1 MRLSC
6 RFQMTNRRHFGYMM
20 MRCHIPGSCRNGGD
34 YGSSRGYR
42 MEQLNDFFKAAS
54 GFVWGVPL
62 LVLLV
67 GTGLLLTVRL
77 RCIQVTMLGHALR
90 ETFVR
95 PEKNEAGDVSH
106 FKALMIALAATI
118 GTGNIIGVATAI
130 SVGGPGALFW
140 MWVTAAVGMA
150 TKYAEGVLAVKYRV
164 VDDNGEMAG
173 GPMYYLEHGLGQKWL
188 GFLFALFGAFA
199 SFGIGNMV
207 QANAIAGNLHDSL
220 GIAPLATGIVLTV
233 CTAAVI
239 LGGVK
244 KIGNVSAVMVPV
256 MAVVYVAGCLVILGR
271 FAGELPAAF
280 VLVFSDA
287 FTGSAATGGFVGA
300 TVMLA
305 IQKGVSRGVFSNES
319 GLGSAPIAAA
329 AAKTNEPCE
338 QALVSMTGTFIDT
351 IIVCTMT
358 GLVLIVTGAW
368 HAGTPVATLTR
379 SAFDTGLPGSAGGII
394 VSFGIIFFAYST
406 IIGWAYYGE
415 KCMEYLLGVR
425 ALVPYRLV
433 YSLAVAVGA
442 TVKLD
447 LVWNFADVMNGLMAI
462 PNLIGL
468 LGLSGVIVA
477 ETNRFLKEKRGAEV
491 KPQLSEE

>member
-1 MRLSC
+1 
-6 RFQMTNRRHFGYMM
+6 
-20 MRCHIPGSCRNGGD
+20 
-34 YGSSRGYR
+34 
-42 MEQLNDFFKAAS
+42 MEQLNNFFAAAS
-54 GFVWGVPL
+54 GYVWGVPL
-62 LVLLV
+62 LILLV
-67 GTGLLLTVRL
+67 GTGILLTVRL
-77 RCIQVTMLGHALR
+77 RGIQVTMLGHALR
-90 ETFVR
+90 ETFAR
-95 PEKNEAGDVSH
+95 SRENEMGDISH

-150 TKYAEGVLAVKYRV
+150 TKYGEGVLAVKYRV
-164 VDDNGEMAG
+164 VDENGEMAG
-173 GPMYYLEHGLGQKWL
+173 GPMYYLERGLGQKWL
-188 GFLFALFGAFA
+188 GVLFALFGAIA

-207 QANAIAGNLHDSL
+207 QANAVSGNLKEAL
-220 GIAPLATGIVLTV
+220 GIDPLLTGVVLAV

-239 LGGVK
+239 IGGVK
-244 KIGNVSAVMVPV
+244 KIGNVAAVMVPV
-256 MAVVYVAGCLVILGR
+256 MAVVYVCGCLAILVR
-271 FAGELPAAF
+271 FAGEVPAAF
-280 VLVFSDA
+280 ALVFSDA
-287 FTGSAATGGFVGA
+287 FTGTAATGGFVGA
-300 TVMLA
+300 AVMLA

-329 AAKTNEPCE
+329 AAKTNEPCQ

-368 HAGTPVATLTR
+368 HSGTEVAALTK
-379 SAFDTGLPGSAGGII
+379 SAFDIGLPGNAGGFI

-406 IIGWAYYGE
+406 ILGWAYYGE
-415 KCMEYLLGVR
+415 KCMEYLAGVR
-425 ALVPYRLV
+425 AVLPYRLI
-433 YSLAVAVGA
+433 YSVSVAVGA

-468 LGLSGVIVA
+468 VGLSGVIVA
-477 ETNRFLKEKRGAEV
+477 ETNRFLKETGGTGREPVTPG
-491 KPQLSEE
+491 Q

>member
-1 MRLSC
+1 
-6 RFQMTNRRHFGYMM
+6 
-20 MRCHIPGSCRNGGD
+20 
-34 YGSSRGYR
+34 
-42 MEQLNDFFKAAS
+42 MEQLNSFFAAAS
-54 GFVWGVPL
+54 SFVWGIPL

-67 GTGLLLTVRL
+67 GTGIFLTVRL
-77 RCIQVTMLGHALR
+77 RGIQVTMLGHALR
-90 ETFVR
+90 ETFAR
-95 PEKNEAGDVSH
+95 PKVNEAGDISH

-140 MWVTAAVGMA
+140 MWVTAAFGMA

-164 VDDNGEMAG
+164 VDENGEMAG
-173 GPMYYLEHGLGQKWL
+173 GPMYYLERGLGQKWL
-188 GFLFALFGAFA
+188 GVMFAIFGALA

-207 QANAIAGNLHDSL
+207 QANAVAGNLQESL
-220 GIAPLATGIVLTV
+220 GISPTVTGIVLTV

-244 KIGNVSAVMVPV
+244 KIGNVSGVMVPV
-256 MAVVYVAGCLVILGR
+256 MAVVYVSGCLLILGR
-271 FAGELPAAF
+271 FYNEVPAAIA
-280 VLVFSDA
+280 LVFHDA
-287 FTGSAATGGFVGA
+287 FSGTAVTGGFIGA

-319 GLGSAPIAAA
+319 GMGSAPIAAA

-351 IIVCTMT
+351 IIVCSMT

-368 HAGTPVATLTR
+368 HSGLAVSALTKT
-379 SAFDTGLPGSAGGII
+379 AFDIGLPGNSGGFI

-406 IIGWAYYGE
+406 ILGWAYYGE
-415 KCMEYLLGVR
+415 KCMEYLMGVR
-425 ALVPYRLV
+425 ALLPYRLI
-433 YSLAVAVGA
+433 YSACVAVGA
-442 TVKLD
+442 TVKLE

-468 LGLSGVIVA
+468 IGLSGIIVA
-477 ETNRFLKEKRGAEV
+477 ETNLFLGKRRAE
-491 KPQLSEE
+491 PAAA

>member
-1 MRLSC
+1 
-6 RFQMTNRRHFGYMM
+6 
-20 MRCHIPGSCRNGGD
+20 
-34 YGSSRGYR
+34 
-42 MEQLNDFFKAAS
+42 MEQLNNFFAAAS
-54 GFVWGVPL
+54 GYVWGVPL

-67 GTGLLLTVRL
+67 GTGILLTVRL
-77 RCIQVTMLGHALR
+77 RGIQVTMLGHALR
-90 ETFVR
+90 ETFAR
-95 PEKNEAGDVSH
+95 SRENEMGDISH

-150 TKYAEGVLAVKYRV
+150 TKYGEGVLAVKYRV
-164 VDDNGEMAG
+164 VDENGEMAG
-173 GPMYYLEHGLGQKWL
+173 GPMYYLERGLGQKWL
-188 GFLFALFGAFA
+188 GVLFALFGAIA

-207 QANAIAGNLHDSL
+207 QANAVSGNLKEAL
-220 GIAPLATGIVLTV
+220 GIDPLLTGVVLAV

-239 LGGVK
+239 IGGVK
-244 KIGNVSAVMVPV
+244 KIGNVAAVMVPV
-256 MAVVYVAGCLVILGR
+256 MAVVYVLGCLAILVR
-271 FAGELPAAF
+271 FAGEVPAAF
-280 VLVFSDA
+280 ALVFSDA
-287 FTGSAATGGFVGA
+287 FTGTAATGGFIGA

-329 AAKTNEPCE
+329 AAKTNEPCQ

-351 IIVCTMT
+351 IIICTMT

-368 HAGTPVATLTR
+368 HSGTEVAALTK
-379 SAFDTGLPGSAGGII
+379 SAFDIGLPGNAGGFI

-406 IIGWAYYGE
+406 ILGWAYYGE
-415 KCMEYLLGVR
+415 KCMEYLAGVR
-425 ALVPYRLV
+425 AVLPYRLI
-433 YSLAVAVGA
+433 YSVSVAVGA

-468 LGLSGVIVA
+468 VGLSGVIVA
-477 ETNRFLKEKRGAEV
+477 ETNRFLKETGGTGREPVTPG
-491 KPQLSEE
+491 Q